1 MQTFFFLTF
10 TGDLFARINSA
21 NDFFIYVLVSRRYRN
36 ILYRIVM
43 KYVACSKKYKNLN
56 DIFRNVN
63 SDVIET
69 GKTKINDSNQRHW
82 RFCEMKRTFNDN
94 FRINNLLLIFNFKRY
109 SLNNR
114 RNIYVD
120 NKKCKYDTFQ
130 RIKHMMILFG
140 IIVFGFGFWGHCL
153 VCCY

>member
-1 MQTFFFLTF
+1 MLYVLLSIPKLMLQTLFFMDNQYNFDGAYVQTFYFFTF

-56 DIFRNVN
+56 DIFRNAN

-69 GKTKINDSNQRHW
+69 EKQKSMTQISV
-82 RFCEMKRTFNDN
+82 
-94 FRINNLLLIFNFKRY
+94 
-109 SLNNR
+109 
-114 RNIYVD
+114 VD
-120 NKKCKYDTFQ
+120 GSEK
-130 RIKHMMILFG
+130 
-140 IIVFGFGFWGHCL
+140 
-153 VCCY
+153 